1 MELKVYAVVEH
12 YVRYYTEVMDIERI
26 AKEVYNPIKQRYN
39 LDVALTNER
48 KHVAILEYKVT
59 ITVYEDRLQED
70 QSR

>member
-48 KHVAILEYKVT
+48 KHVATLEYKVT